1 MSLKHRHRSCHRNCH
16 RIVSDF
22 TKEQH
27 VTFFYDIQENR
38 NLHFNEKVVDDI
50 YGCTNGYT
58 GLEGLF
64 ASLCIEYA
72 SNGKTLDF
80 STWNNCFIEF
90 ISAKNLLG
98 CFLIRGTLSSSE
110 IDNEEDSISIV
121 HLRTIGNIK
130 SRDNYY
136 EFTSNIILDILTS
149 TANQHTFSESVIQGE
164 LYTLLRI
171 AASYTTYK
179 VFRETR
185 TLKKSEKKCDI
196 WVCNNY
202 EYGIE
207 CKVNKVSDNDIMSAA
222 NQAIGKH
229 HEYQFTF
236 PNVVKPRDEIYFE
249 MVHILYSQ
257 ATRSAKVLHN
267 CMVEEISFASN

>member
-1 MSLKHRHRSCHRNCH
+1 
-16 RIVSDF
+16 
-22 TKEQH
+22 
-27 VTFFYDIQENR
+27 
-38 NLHFNEKVVDDI
+38 
-50 YGCTNGYT
+50 
-58 GLEGLF
+58 
-64 ASLCIEYA
+64 
-72 SNGKTLDF
+72 
-80 STWNNCFIEF
+80 
-90 ISAKNLLG
+90 SA
-98 CFLIRGTLSSSE
+98 FLIRETLSSSE

-149 TANQHTFSESVIQGE
+149 SYYPFYRKALARIPVINSPRDFLKE
-164 LYTLLRI
+164 ALDLLIYSRRTLYTLLRM
-171 AASYTTYK
+171 AASYPTYK

-207 CKVNKVSDNDIMSAA
+207 CKVNKVFDNDIMSAA
-222 NQAIGKH
+222 NQAIGYIEGRQKVCCMLVFNFVSFDSKH

-236 PNVVKPRDEIYFE
+236 PNVVKPRDEIFFE

-257 ATRSAKVLHN
+257 ATRSAKVLRN